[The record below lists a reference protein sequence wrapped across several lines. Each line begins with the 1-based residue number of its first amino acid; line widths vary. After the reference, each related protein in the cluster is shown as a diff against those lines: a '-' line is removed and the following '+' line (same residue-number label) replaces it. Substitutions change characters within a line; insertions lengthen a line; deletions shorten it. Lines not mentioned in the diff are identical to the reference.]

1 MTRPFAHHD
10 ETPIETKLLVAGPRP
25 SRPAV
30 CILHRINS
38 SSGNATLRMKI
49 LQLLIRVLPLI
60 LLVTSI
66 PSVAQDESF
75 QNFDWLAAKSR
86 AMATQRPRSF
96 PAGEETSAVFA
107 AALNGT
113 RRVGFQTLLNRL
125 GNQPDMDAAAL
136 IQSQFN
142 AAQTDAQR
150 AMLGIATKKVV
161 MDASNAAQNAGF
173 AALVTGDKR
182 YQNTAMRALSGLA
195 RLSPRG
201 ETSVA
206 SEDLSA
212 MVVARTL
219 ALGLDW
225 FHGNWTAEDRAAIV
239 QAISVRMEDF
249 ATKLV
254 RGSRPFVKNPLV
266 SHDNEVLGALAE
278 VAVLML
284 GETPLAERWYDEF
297 VPLYARLLT
306 PFGGPDGGYANG
318 TAYASWDVGEYSL
331 RQWDT
336 LRRAA
341 GIDLTQKQWAKNFGR
356 FLAYFL
362 PPGTPVGVF
371 GDAAELPMQETLSRY
386 AKAYA
391 YRVPSPLSRWYAA
404 QWFREDP
411 AALELLTAPV
421 VASAPA
427 SYPSGIEN
435 AAHFPS
441 VGWVAMHS
449 SLQDRSRTSLYF
461 KSSPYGAVS
470 HSHSDQNS
478 FVLNAAGRQLL
489 IDSGYYDYFG
499 SPHHYQWTKKT
510 IAHNAITFDS
520 GEGQELQGKPWGEVA
535 ANGQITQFSTSQEID
550 VAVGDA
556 TTAYSGKLR
565 RATRGIAFLRPNY
578 FVIFDSLTAEK
589 PRTWEWNVHALHR
602 FALGDDG
609 VITAT
614 NVDTKVCI
622 HHETSAPTVF
632 RQSTGFPASPN
643 RSRTEPRPDQWH
655 GKFITVSAALTHWS
669 VTILAM
675 NCEPVRYTT
684 QFSTTGAKIKIN
696 EQTFEFDG
704 RYVKAN

>member
-1 MTRPFAHHD
+1 MM
-10 ETPIETKLLVAGPRP
+10 K
-25 SRPAV
+25 
-30 CILHRINS
+30 
-38 SSGNATLRMKI
+38 TLR
-49 LQLLIRVLPLI
+49 LLLRVLPLV
-60 LLVTSI
+60 LVLTNT
-66 PSVAQDESF
+66 PSVAQDDSF

-86 AMATQRPRSF
+86 ALATPRPRSF
-96 PAGEETSAVFA
+96 PPGEETSTVFA

-125 GNQPDMDAAAL
+125 GTQPDMDAAAL

-150 AMLGIATKKVV
+150 AMLGITTKKVV
-161 MDASNAAQNAGF
+161 MDVSNTAQNAGF
-173 AALVTGDKR
+173 AALVTGDKG
-182 YQNTAMRALSGLA
+182 YQSTAMRALSGLA

-201 ETSVA
+201 ATSVA
-206 SEDLSA
+206 NEDLSA

-225 FHGNWTAEDRAAIV
+225 FHSNWTAEERATIV

-249 ATKLV
+249 AENLV
-254 RGSRPFVKNPLV
+254 RGPRPFVKNQLV

-284 GETPLAERWYDEF
+284 GETPAAARWYDEF
-297 VPLYARLLT
+297 VPLYARTLT
-306 PFGGPDGGYANG
+306 PFGGADGGYANG

-336 LRRAA
+336 LRRAS
-341 GIDLTQKQWAKNFGR
+341 GIDLSQKQWAKNFGR
-356 FLAYFL
+356 FLAFFL
-362 PPGTPVGVF
+362 PPGTPAGVF

-391 YRVPSPLSRWYAA
+391 YRFPSALSRWYAA

-421 VASAPA
+421 VAIVPAP
-427 SYPSGIEN
+427 YPTGIES

-441 VGWVAMHS
+441 IGWVAMHS
-449 SLQDRSRTSLYF
+449 SLQDRGRTSLYF
-461 KSSPYGAVS
+461 KSSPYGAIS

-510 IAHNAITFDS
+510 VAHNAVTFDG

-535 ANGQITQFSTSQEID
+535 PNGQITQFSTTQD
-550 VAVGDA
+550 LDLTVGDA
-556 TTAYSGKLR
+556 TPAYSGKLR
-565 RATRGIAFLRPNY
+565 RATRAIAYVRPHY
-578 FVIFDSLTAEK
+578 FVVFDSLAAEK
-589 PRTWEWNVHALHR
+589 PRAWEWNVHALNR
-602 FALGDDG
+602 FTQSDDG

-614 NVDTKVCI
+614 NADVKVCI
-622 HHETSAPTVF
+622 QHETSGPTVF
-632 RQSTGFPASPN
+632 RQTTGFPALPS
-643 RSRTEPRPDQWH
+643 RSRTDPRPDQWH
-655 GKFITVSAALTHWS
+655 GKFTTTSATLTHWS
-669 VTILAM
+669 ITVLAV
-675 NCEPVRYTT
+675 NCEPFRHTA

-696 EQTFEFDG
+696 DRTIEFDG
-704 RYVKAN
+704 RNIKAN